1 MPGQKGPATWWVQ
14 TGRDS
19 TLAHAARGGIGKGA
33 TAPVVG
39 RGAQCAGTA
48 GATTAG
54 EAAGIDFIRTRLC
67 GTERFFATFL
77 AKTFQGQPPRFATA
91 WAALEDFIDPP
102 PEQRDDVLGQ
112 DLVSRDE
119 MERLQRHH
127 PSLYEVMDTNA
138 VLRFKDWGGQVRP
151 LGPESP
157 WLEYLDG
164 LEAEARSHQRMH
176 DASSQQRVLDQDRR
190 RVFTVDIDADFLQ
203 RFKCHPGTRSVP
215 WLQDL
220 SSQTKFLATT
230 SWRDIPAV
238 DPESDD
244 DDDKGVPSVPGA
256 RNVFLDA
263 HRCYKNNQSI
273 LAEAAKASGGQS
285 IYSLGSGGSLP
296 DRAAADTAHRH
307 AQGGVPAHDSEKAG
321 WTHFPC
327 SRC

>member
-39 RGAQCAGTA
+39 QGAQWAGTA
-48 GATTAG
+48 SATTAG
-54 EAAGIDFIRTRLC
+54 EAAGIDVIRTRLC
-67 GTERFFATFL
+67 GTERFFAPFL

-138 VLRFKDWGGQVRP
+138 VLRFKDWGGQVRL

-157 WLEYLDG
+157 WLEHLDG
-164 LEAEARSHQRMH
+164 LEAEARSHQRTH
-176 DASSQQRVLDQDRR
+176 DA
-190 RVFTVDIDADFLQ
+190 
-203 RFKCHPGTRSVP
+203 
-215 WLQDL
+215 
-220 SSQTKFLATT
+220 
-230 SWRDIPAV
+230 
-238 DPESDD
+238 
-244 DDDKGVPSVPGA
+244 
-256 RNVFLDA
+256 
-263 HRCYKNNQSI
+263 
-273 LAEAAKASGGQS
+273 AA
-285 IYSLGSGGSLP
+285 
-296 DRAAADTAHRH
+296 
-307 AQGGVPAHDSEKAG
+307 
-321 WTHFPC
+321 C
-327 SRC
+327 SRPRPSQGLHR